1 MPAEPLAGRTILI
14 MLRGIRTRLLGL
26 VIATVVPF
34 TALVGGGLWNQ
45 WRADQTQ
52 AVTSALIDARLLAAR
67 VDDQISELDNL
78 LVGLSQAVSTSPDAV
93 AANDT
98 AFRHAK
104 NELPDYIGSILLSSL
119 SGKNIGTSFA
129 PADKGRT
136 FIGDRDYFKWILA
149 DPHGVKVGNPVVG
162 RTTGTWVTTVARGIE
177 DPDGRLAAV
186 IGVGIQI
193 EHFQAALQVHD
204 LPKGAVV
211 QIINESG
218 TVILRNDSLDWVGRA
233 LSGNEVAALHAA
245 SNEARE
251 AVLWPDHVKR
261 ITGSAA
267 MVQVPWLVSVGL
279 PSELVL
285 ANVVSRLEWGAAAS
299 MIALLVALGLALAFS
314 ARIIGPLRQLS
325 VGASALAAGKLT
337 HRTPVS
343 TQDEVGALANT
354 FNTMAAS
361 LEARHR
367 ELDQA
372 RAAASAE
379 AIERARL
386 EQMERQAKE
395 TLAAV
400 IDASPAAIVC
410 SDLDRHIV
418 LWSRAAE
425 QIFGYSAQET
435 MGQRTRLIP
444 PESVAESQALFERC
458 LRGEAVRNVEVRRK
472 RKDGSIVDIRL
483 AATPM
488 YDPDGT
494 VWGVAWIYDDITARK
509 KAERQ
514 LNQIAHYDQL
524 TGLPNR
530 VSLKSELTELLTADA
545 FQRRHSVVLFDL
557 DGFKDVN
564 DTDGHSTG
572 DRLLLEVAQR
582 LNHAAANAGRVYRL
596 GGDEFVVV
604 IPDCGDL
611 YRVTSLVEAM
621 LRELVEPF
629 EINEHVLHIGGSA
642 GIAMAPQDGASV
654 DELIANADLAL
665 YKAKSDGGHTY
676 RMFVPVLRA
685 QAQSRRGLQAELRRA
700 FTENEFELYFQPQI
714 RLSDD
719 AVVGAEALLR
729 WRHPER
735 GVVGPGAF
743 IQTLAE
749 SSIAAAVGR
758 WIIRDACAK
767 TAAWRDTGLSLNRI
781 SVNLF
786 PSQCR
791 DPALLVD
798 IEEALLASG
807 LPVDILE
814 LEISETFALNND
826 DAITPLQE
834 LHNRGVKLAFDDF
847 GTGYASLSYLTK
859 FPVSRIKIDRSF
871 IAKVTDD
878 AENAAIVR
886 SLIAMAHNL
895 ELGIIAEG
903 VETEAQARFL
913 AEERCEEAQGF
924 LYAKPLCA
932 ADFEAYLRQR
942 RLAPYIA
949 YARLK
954 PPYSGITHLPR
965 SHARG
970 NRKGPKA

>member
-1 MPAEPLAGRTILI
+1 

-34 TALVGGGLWNQ
+34 AALIGGGLWNQ
-45 WRADQTQ
+45 WRGDQAQ
-52 AVTSALIDARLLAAR
+52 AIRSALIEARLLAAR

-78 LVGLSQAVSTSPDAV
+78 LVGLSQAVSTRPEDI
-93 AANDT
+93 AAND
-98 AFRHAK
+98 AALRRAK
-104 NELPDYIGSILLSSL
+104 ADLPDYIGSLLLSSP

-129 PADKGRT
+129 PPEKGRT
-136 FIGDRDYFKWILA
+136 YVGDRDYFRWTLA
-149 DPHGVKVGNPVVG
+149 DHQGVKVGNPVLG
-162 RTTGTWVTTVARGIE
+162 RTTGSWVTSVARAIKNA
-177 DPDGRLAAV
+177 DGGLAAV

-193 EHFQAALQVHD
+193 EHFQNVLDVRD
-204 LPKGAVV
+204 LPEGSVV
-211 QIINESG
+211 QIITEAG
-218 TVILRNDSLDWVGRA
+218 DVILRNDGTDWVGRN
-233 LSGNEVAALHAA
+233 LTGREIAALRAA
-245 SNEARE
+245 SNEAN
-251 AVLWPDHVKR
+251 ASVLWPDTVKR

-267 MVQVPWLVSVGL
+267 LAQVPWMVSVGL
-279 PSELVL
+279 PPEAVL
-285 ANVVSRLEWGAAAS
+285 ANVVSRLDWGAAAS
-299 MIALLVALGLALAFS
+299 LTALLVALGLASAFS
-314 ARIIGPLRQLS
+314 GRIISPLRQLS
-325 VGASALAAGKLT
+325 IDASALAAGKLA
-337 HRTPVS
+337 HRTAVKS
-343 TQDEVGALANT
+343 QDEVGALANT
-354 FNTMAAS
+354 FNAMAAA

-367 ELDQA
+367 ELNLA
-372 RAAASAE
+372 REAASAE
-379 AIERARL
+379 AAERARL

-410 SDLDRHIV
+410 ADLDRNIA

-425 QIFGYSAQET
+425 QIFGYGAQET
-435 MGQRTRLIP
+435 MGRRTPLIP
-444 PESVAESQALFERC
+444 PERMAESQGLFERC
-458 LRGEAVRNVEVRRK
+458 MRGEAVRDVEVKRR

-488 YDPDGT
+488 YNPDGK
-494 VWGVAWIYDDITARK
+494 VWGVAWIYDDITGRK

-530 VSLKSELTELLTADA
+530 VSLKNELTDLLAADTY
-545 FQRRHSVVLFDL
+545 QRRHSVVLFDL

-572 DRLLLEVAQR
+572 DRLLVEVAQR
-582 LNHAAANAGRVYRL
+582 LNRAAGEAGRVYRL

-604 IPDCGDL
+604 VPDCGDPR
-611 YRVTSLVEAM
+611 RVTALVEAM
-621 LRELVEPF
+621 LRELGEPF

-642 GIAMAPQDGASV
+642 GIAMAPQDGAGV

-676 RMFVPVLRA
+676 RLFVPVLRA

-700 FTENEFELYFQPQI
+700 FAENEFELYFQPQI
-714 RLSDD
+714 RLADE

-729 WRHPER
+729 WRHPQR
-735 GVVGPGAF
+735 GVISPGAF

-749 SSIAAAVGR
+749 SSIASAVGE
-758 WIIRDACAK
+758 WIVRDACAK
-767 TAAWRDTGLSLNRI
+767 TAAWHAMGLGLNRI
-781 SVNLF
+781 AINLF

-791 DPALLVD
+791 DPALARD
-798 IEEALLASG
+798 IESALQTSG

-826 DAITPLQE
+826 DAIAPLQE
-834 LHNRGVKLAFDDF
+834 LHGRGVKLAFDDF

-878 AENAAIVR
+878 TENGAIVR

-895 ELGIIAEG
+895 KLGIIAEG

-913 AEERCEEAQGF
+913 LEERCEEAQGF
-924 LYAKPLCA
+924 LYAKPLSA
-932 ADFEAYLRQR
+932 ADFETYLRAQ
-942 RLAPYIA
+942 RLAPQVA
-949 YARLK
+949 QARKKQSYGGLA
-954 PPYSGITHLPR
+954 HLPR
-965 SHARG
+965 PHART
-970 NRKGPKA
+970 NRKGPR